1 MQRILSYMRKTI
13 ETYELIEDGD
23 KIAVCLSGGK
33 DSFTLLMGLKAL
45 QRFYPK
51 HFDLIAITVN
61 PGFEFF
67 NSDFLR
73 KKCEEI
79 GVPLVEEVS
88 HIKEI
93 VFDIRKEQ
101 NPCSLCANLRRG
113 IINSVAI
120 REGCNKIALGH
131 NQDDALETFL
141 LNFLYAGNLNT
152 FAPMSYMDRSKVT
165 LIRPL
170 IDTPE
175 KEIKKFIKRNNI
187 EVMKKVCPM
196 DGYSKREDMKNMIF
210 ELEKKIPT
218 VKANMVGAIKRA
230 NINGWK

>member
-1 MQRILSYMRKTI
+1 MM
-13 ETYELIEDGD
+13 
-23 KIAVCLSGGK
+23 
-33 DSFTLLMGLKAL
+33 LKPNKAE
-45 QRFYPK
+45 Y
-51 HFDLIAITVN
+51 
-61 PGFEFF
+61 
-67 NSDFLR
+67 
-73 KKCEEI
+73 
-79 GVPLVEEVS
+79 VP
-88 HIKEI
+88 
-93 VFDIRKEQ
+93 
-101 NPCSLCANLRRG
+101 
-113 IINSVAI
+113 
-120 REGCNKIALGH
+120 
-131 NQDDALETFL
+131 FL

-152 FAPMSYMDRSKVT
+152 FAPTSYMDRSKVT